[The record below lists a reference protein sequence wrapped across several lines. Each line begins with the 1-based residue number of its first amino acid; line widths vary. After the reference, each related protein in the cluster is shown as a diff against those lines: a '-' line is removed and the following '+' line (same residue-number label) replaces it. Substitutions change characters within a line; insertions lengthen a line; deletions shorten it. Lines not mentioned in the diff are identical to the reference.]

1 MSEIYGHRD
10 VFRKPRSRHLVPPRE
25 LGATPMNPWIAVAL
39 ALTMFAPPKPGKH
52 EQWDAEIATLEAKV
66 KARPDLIGGVVFT
79 GSSSI
84 KNWKTL
90 TKDFNGIPVINMG
103 FGGSELADAVYYI
116 DRLVL
121 QYKPRVVVV
130 YSGEND
136 INAGVPVRRVLEDLK
151 QFITLVQNNDSKT
164 TIVVVSLK
172 PSPSREK
179 HLAKVREYNRL
190 AANYIKGCRNVEF
203 VDVFTPMLTP
213 DGKFR
218 DELYVSDRL
227 HMTATGYAIWTELL
241 ATVVPKAILKQ

>member
-1 MSEIYGHRD
+1 
-10 VFRKPRSRHLVPPRE
+10 
-25 LGATPMNPWIAVAL
+25 MNPWLAAAL
-39 ALTMFAPPKPGKH
+39 ALTLIAPPKPGKH
-52 EQWDAEIATLEAKV
+52 EQWDAEIAKLEAKV
-66 KARPDLIGGVVFT
+66 EKRTDLRNGVVFT

-90 TKDFNGIPVINMG
+90 AKDFNGIPVMNMG

-151 QFITLVQNNDSKT
+151 QFITLVHKSDPNT
-164 TIVVVSLK
+164 RIIVVSLK

-179 HLAKVREYNRL
+179 HLAKVREYNSL
-190 AANYIKGCRNVEF
+190 AANYINGVRNVEF
-203 VDVFTPMLTP
+203 ADVFTPMLTP

-227 HMTATGYAIWTELL
+227 HMTPAGYAIWTDLL
-241 ATVVPKAILKQ
+241 APMVKKSILRR